1 MRSHKINVDRLVN
14 QLVPHYLG
22 GRRLILFLQSCL
34 KPLQTANDRWVEWV
48 QEKKVEASLT
58 SQVILM
64 EYYLNK
70 KFKKYFKDQDKCIII
85 SDGMVPGVP
94 IYFQSAGENISKFVL
109 YNENENGKKQ
119 PFQWQN
125 EKSSSNDVS
134 FIVFCPYVNTSIITE
149 KELTGMISYIID
161 KYKVAGKSYRIEFN

>member
-34 KPLQTANDRWVEWV
+34 KPLQTANDRWAEWV

-85 SDGMVPGVP
+85 SDGTVPGVP

-125 EKSSSNDVS
+125 EKSISNDVS
-134 FIVFCPYVNTSIITE
+134 FIVFCPYVNTDIITE
-149 KELTGMISYIID
+149 KELSGMISYVID

>member
-85 SDGMVPGVP
+85 SDGTVPGVP

-125 EKSSSNDVS
+125 EKSISNDVS
-134 FIVFCPYVNTSIITE
+134 FIVFCPYVNTDIITE
-149 KELTGMISYIID
+149 KELSGMISYVID

>member
-70 KFKKYFKDQDKCIII
+70 KFKKYFKDQDKRIII
-85 SDGMVPGVP
+85 SDGTVSGVP

-109 YNENENGKKQ
+109 YNEDENGKKQ

-134 FIVFCPYVNTSIITE
+134 FIVFCPYVNTNIVTE
-149 KELTGMISYIID
+149 KELSGMISYVID

>member
-70 KFKKYFKDQDKCIII
+70 KFKKYFKDQDKHIII
-85 SDGMVPGVP
+85 SDGTVPGVP

-109 YNENENGKKQ
+109 YNEDENGKKQ

-134 FIVFCPYVNTSIITE
+134 FIVFCPYVNTNIITE
-149 KELTGMISYIID
+149 KELSGMISYVID

>member
-70 KFKKYFKDQDKCIII
+70 KFKKYFKDKDKRIII
-85 SDGMVPGVP
+85 SDGTVPGVP

-109 YNENENGKKQ
+109 YNEDENGKKQ

-134 FIVFCPYVNTSIITE
+134 FIVFCPYVNTNIITE
-149 KELTGMISYIID
+149 KELSGMISYVID

>member
-34 KPLQTANDRWVEWV
+34 KPLQTANDRWAEWV

-85 SDGMVPGVP
+85 SDGTVPGVP
-94 IYFQSAGENISKFVL
+94 IYFHSAGENISKFVL

-125 EKSSSNDVS
+125 EKSSSNDIS
-134 FIVFCPYVNTSIITE
+134 FIVFCPYVNTNIITE
-149 KELTGMISYIID
+149 KELSGMISYVID

>member
-70 KFKKYFKDQDKCIII
+70 KFKKYFKDQDKRIII
-85 SDGMVPGVP
+85 SDGTVPGVL

-109 YNENENGKKQ
+109 YNEDENGKKQ

-134 FIVFCPYVNTSIITE
+134 FIVFCPYVNTNIVTE
-149 KELTGMISYIID
+149 KELSGMISYVID

>member
-85 SDGMVPGVP
+85 SDGTVSGVP
-94 IYFQSAGENISKFVL
+94 IYFQSAGENIFKFVL

-149 KELTGMISYIID
+149 KELTGMISYVID

>member
-85 SDGMVPGVP
+85 SDGTVPGVP
-94 IYFQSAGENISKFVL
+94 IYFQSVGENISKFVL

-134 FIVFCPYVNTSIITE
+134 FIVFCPYVNTDIITE
-149 KELTGMISYIID
+149 KELSGMISYVID

>member
-34 KPLQTANDRWVEWV
+34 KPLQTANDRWVEWI

-85 SDGMVPGVP
+85 SDGTVPGVP

-109 YNENENGKKQ
+109 YNENENSKKQ

-134 FIVFCPYVNTSIITE
+134 FIVFCPYVNTNIITE
-149 KELTGMISYIID
+149 KELSGMISYVID

>member
-70 KFKKYFKDQDKCIII
+70 KFKKYFKDKDKCIII
-85 SDGMVPGVP
+85 SDGTVPGVP

-134 FIVFCPYVNTSIITE
+134 FIVFCPYVNTNIITE
-149 KELTGMISYIID
+149 KELSGMISYVID

>member
-70 KFKKYFKDQDKCIII
+70 KFKKYFKDQDKRIII
-85 SDGMVPGVP
+85 SDSTVPGVP

-134 FIVFCPYVNTSIITE
+134 FIVFCPYVNTDIITE
-149 KELTGMISYIID
+149 KELSGMISYVID

>member
-85 SDGMVPGVP
+85 SDGTVPGVP

-109 YNENENGKKQ
+109 YNKNENGKKQ

-134 FIVFCPYVNTSIITE
+134 FIVFCPYVNTNIITE
-149 KELTGMISYIID
+149 KELTGMISYVID

>member
-70 KFKKYFKDQDKCIII
+70 KFKKYFKDQDKRITI
-85 SDGMVPGVP
+85 SDGTVPGVP

-134 FIVFCPYVNTSIITE
+134 FIVFCPYANTDIITE
-149 KELTGMISYIID
+149 KELSGMISYVID

>member
-22 GRRLILFLQSCL
+22 GRRLILLLQSCL

-85 SDGMVPGVP
+85 SDGTVPGVP

-134 FIVFCPYVNTSIITE
+134 FIVFCPYVNTDIITE
-149 KELTGMISYIID
+149 KELSGMISYVID

>member
-1 MRSHKINVDRLVN
+1 MRSHKIDVDRLVN

-85 SDGMVPGVP
+85 SDGTVPGVP

-134 FIVFCPYVNTSIITE
+134 FIVFCPNVNTSIITE
-149 KELTGMISYIID
+149 KELTGMISYVID

>member
-64 EYYLNK
+64 EYFLNK

-85 SDGMVPGVP
+85 SDGTAPGVP

-149 KELTGMISYIID
+149 KELTGMISYVID

>member
-85 SDGMVPGVP
+85 SDGTVPGVP

-109 YNENENGKKQ
+109 YNENENGKKH

-134 FIVFCPYVNTSIITE
+134 FIVFCPYVNTNIITE
-149 KELTGMISYIID
+149 KELSGMISYVID

>member
-85 SDGMVPGVP
+85 SDGTVPGVP

-134 FIVFCPYVNTSIITE
+134 FVVFCPYVNTNVITE
-149 KELTGMISYIID
+149 KELSGMISYVID